1 MNAWVELCLEVKN
14 ELIESV
20 KTRETLDQS
29 LSRMDEIKLEKM
41 QLESKI
47 EEYNRNKMVNDKKL
61 AEALLLAGKLP
72 QLEEQI
78 NEFKRKI
85 EKYNTTIDNL
95 REQLEI
101 VRTT

>member
-1 MNAWVELCLEVKN
+1 
-14 ELIESV
+14 
-20 KTRETLDQS
+20 
-29 LSRMDEIKLEKM
+29 M

-47 EEYNRNKMVNDKKL
+47 EDFHRNKLVNDKKL
-61 AEALLLAGKLP
+61 AESLLIAGKVP

-95 REQLEI
+95 RENLEI
-101 VRTT
+101 VFFKKIIQRNPRKRRIYS

>member
-1 MNAWVELCLEVKN
+1 
-14 ELIESV
+14 
-20 KTRETLDQS
+20 
-29 LSRMDEIKLEKM
+29 M

-47 EEYNRNKMVNDKKL
+47 EDNKRNKIVNDKKL
-61 AEALLLAGKLP
+61 AEALLVAGKVP

-101 VRTT
+101 V

>member
-1 MNAWVELCLEVKN
+1 
-14 ELIESV
+14 
-20 KTRETLDQS
+20 
-29 LSRMDEIKLEKM
+29 M
-41 QLESKI
+41 QLEAKI
-47 EEYNRNKMVNDKKL
+47 EDNKRNKIVNDKKL
-61 AEALLLAGKLP
+61 AEALLVAGKVP

-101 VRTT
+101 V

>member
-1 MNAWVELCLEVKN
+1 
-14 ELIESV
+14 
-20 KTRETLDQS
+20 
-29 LSRMDEIKLEKM
+29 M
-41 QLESKI
+41 QLEAKI
-47 EEYNRNKMVNDKKL
+47 EDNNRNKLVNDKKL
-61 AEALLLAGKLP
+61 AEALLIAGKVP

-101 VRTT
+101 VLNF

>member
-1 MNAWVELCLEVKN
+1 MKSYKILFIK
-14 ELIESV
+14 
-20 KTRETLDQS
+20 
-29 LSRMDEIKLEKM
+29 KLEKM

-47 EEYNRNKMVNDKKL
+47 EDFHRNKLVNDKKL
-61 AEALLLAGKLP
+61 AESLLIAGKVP

-95 REQLEI
+95 RENLEI
-101 VRTT
+101 VSKNI

>member
-1 MNAWVELCLEVKN
+1 
-14 ELIESV
+14 
-20 KTRETLDQS
+20 
-29 LSRMDEIKLEKM
+29 M
-41 QLESKI
+41 QLEAKI
-47 EEYNRNKMVNDKKL
+47 EDNNRNKLVNDKKL
-61 AEALLLAGKLP
+61 AEALLIAGKVP

-101 VRTT
+101 V

>member
-1 MNAWVELCLEVKN
+1 
-14 ELIESV
+14 
-20 KTRETLDQS
+20 
-29 LSRMDEIKLEKM
+29 M
-41 QLESKI
+41 QLEGKI
-47 EEYNRNKMVNDKKL
+47 EDSNRNKLVNDKKL
-61 AEALLLAGKLP
+61 AEALLIAGKVP

-101 VRTT
+101 VIFF

>member
-1 MNAWVELCLEVKN
+1 ML
-14 ELIESV
+14 
-20 KTRETLDQS
+20 
-29 LSRMDEIKLEKM
+29 
-41 QLESKI
+41 LESKI
-47 EEYNRNKMVNDKKL
+47 EDNNRNKLVNDKKL
-61 AEALLLAGKLP
+61 AEALLVAGKVP

-101 VRTT
+101 VPI

>member
-1 MNAWVELCLEVKN
+1 
-14 ELIESV
+14 
-20 KTRETLDQS
+20 
-29 LSRMDEIKLEKM
+29 M
-41 QLESKI
+41 QLEGKI
-47 EEYNRNKMVNDKKL
+47 EDSNRNKLVNDKKL
-61 AEALLLAGKLP
+61 AEALLVAGKVP

-101 VRTT
+101 VLNS

>member
-1 MNAWVELCLEVKN
+1 
-14 ELIESV
+14 
-20 KTRETLDQS
+20 
-29 LSRMDEIKLEKM
+29 M
-41 QLESKI
+41 QLEAKI
-47 EEYNRNKMVNDKKL
+47 EDNNRNKLVNDKKL
-61 AEALLLAGKLP
+61 AEALLIAGKVP

-101 VRTT
+101 VLNV